1 MTYPAPYYFSDPA
14 KSAIWKI
21 PDWKKTKGPQGF
33 HTLLIDPA
41 QIKINI
47 DVRPFEK
54 KKGIK
59 NTYSTWDDDFKWMG
73 CS

>member
-1 MTYPAPYYFSDPA
+1 
-14 KSAIWKI
+14 
-21 PDWKKTKGPQGF
+21 
-33 HTLLIDPA
+33 LIDPA